1 MVSKYSD
8 LKLEQNVFY
17 LGSQITV
24 IMIFIIPVW
33 INIYCKVLFV
43 YCFHHW
49 SMIIYF
55 ISVYFQIIYFVDFIL
70 YCLFT
75 SCSLANKFF
84 FLIFYSVLQMH
95 MLFMENI
102 HVFHFSGPLHQFWF
116 KVCYISFSKLHLVPI
131 NRHYYI

>member
-1 MVSKYSD
+1 MASKYSD
-8 LKLEQNVFY
+8 FKVEQNVFY

-55 ISVYFQIIYFVDFIL
+55 ISIYFQIIYFVDFIL

-84 FLIFYSVLQMH
+84 FLSFIQFYKCTCYLWKIFMCFIFQVLFINSDLKFVTF
-95 MLFMENI
+95 LFQN
-102 HVFHFSGPLHQFWF
+102 
-116 KVCYISFSKLHLVPI
+116 YT
-131 NRHYYI
+131 